1 MRIGIVQLSDIHFHE
16 APLSQSMRQKIVG
29 VSRAIGSLKA
39 CYGTSQ
45 IIIIISGDIAYSG
58 LEKEYQHA
66 LELIDTIN
74 KSAAEHNVTI
84 MHYVVVPGNHDCD
97 FRKDTKARQALLS
110 TIQNGSEE
118 SFSDSSVIELCT
130 SVQSD
135 YRQFSELCQSHDAIT
150 ESQLYSHF
158 IVRLTGIGKTIAFH
172 LLNTAWV
179 SKKSETQGTLRYPI
193 HGKGKPSSDPA
204 VDFSVAVMHHP
215 LIWQSSDN
223 AKSLTQWFQTMV
235 DVVVTGHE
243 HVADTF
249 GRLTRKGDKLT
260 FLEGGVLFDDKN
272 ESNSAFNILIV
283 DMAANTYDMYI
294 YSWCSENQVYV
305 PRKEQDTY
313 HFRNRSRK
321 LDGYVI
327 RERFANEELKELGLG
342 LTHRHHTMTLRDLFV
357 YPDFREFSLA
367 PNATAIDTIF
377 GFRINEYI
385 LSRRKVLI
393 MGGDQAGKSTL
404 AKILFEDFHGKG
416 FIPVLLHGRDFAIRT
431 DDGIRATIAE
441 KYEVQ
446 YESPP
451 VSLYWQMISQKRVI
465 ILDDYHKI
473 KYSGVVRSRI
483 IRILSEIADIVVI
496 LGAYEAMLDEL
507 GKESRDAG
515 SQILVE
521 FSYCSILE
529 FGHVRQSDLVRKW
542 FSLGRDGET
551 EDSRNQRERQAE
563 HAARTIQNALSH
575 DFVPAHPITI
585 LGMLYQIETQTAL
598 DVSCSSYGHLFDV
611 LVKTNLGVSKR
622 DAADFNLMFTYLSEL
637 AFFMYKTKQFRLDRL
652 QQGEWHSYYKN
663 AYRPPI
669 DCERIVS
676 DLVESQVLSMRNGD
690 LSFRYKYHYYYFAA
704 RYFADHIS
712 DPDAREHVSAMSRR
726 LYNEDSANIILFICH
741 FSKDRFIINSIIDI
755 AKNLFERYPACQMGA
770 DIKSLNEALSQSLPT
785 RELLLPANND
795 PEKNRQRILAEQD
808 KSDESKVTYKS
819 GDQISVPDLEDS
831 EEVSDG
837 EDEILQANAT
847 FKTIQILG
855 QTLRSFYGSMR
866 NEERLNIARESYS
879 LGLRLLSFYVAF
891 VTDQQAFLH
900 ESFVSFLRSRRAHMQ
915 EDEAVHLANRFI
927 LGLAEFFGIAVIQH
941 IASSVG
947 TQRLSET
954 LADLLREK
962 NDNAHR
968 LIDLSIKLDNYQNF
982 PIKEVESLAKESRGN
997 PYAWSLLRRLIWQHF
1012 YLHDE
1017 DYRLAQKVCSL
1028 VEIPYQRTHSLPA
1041 STKRD

>member
-16 APLSQSMRQKIVG
+16 APLSRVMQQKFVS

-39 CYGTSQ
+39 CYGVSQ

-66 LELIDTIN
+66 LALIDQIN
-74 KSAAEHNVTI
+74 KVASEHSI
-84 MHYVVVPGNHDCD
+84 DILHYVLVPGNHDCD
-97 FRKDTKARQALLS
+97 FKKDTRARQALLS
-110 TIQNGSEE
+110 TIQNGPDDNS
-118 SFSDSSVIELCT
+118 SDHSVVDICT
-130 SVQSD
+130 SIQED
-135 YRQFSELCQSHDAIT
+135 YRQFSELCHTHDT
-150 ESQLYSHF
+150 TNTSRLYSQF
-158 IVRLTGIGKTIAFH
+158 IVRIPGSDKKVAFH

-179 SKKSETQGTLRYPI
+179 SKKSEAQGTLRYPI
-193 HGKGKPSSDPA
+193 PRKDKPSTDA
-204 VDFSVAVMHHP
+204 GADFSIAIMHHP
-215 LIWQSSDN
+215 LIWLYSDN
-223 AKSLTQWFQTMV
+223 AKSLTQWFHEMV

-243 HVADTF
+243 HVADSF
-249 GRLTRKGDKLT
+249 GRLTRKGEKLT
-260 FLEGGVLFDDKN
+260 FLEGGVFCDDKN
-272 ESNSAFNILIV
+272 ESNSAFNVLIV
-283 DMAANTYDMYI
+283 DLSANTYDMYV
-294 YSWCSENQVYV
+294 YSWCSENQAYV

-313 HFRNRSRK
+313 YFRNRLRK
-321 LDGYVI
+321 LEGYTI
-327 RERFANEELKELGLG
+327 REQFANEELKELGLG

-367 PNATAIDTIF
+367 PNATVIDTIF
-377 GFRINEYI
+377 GTRINEYI
-385 LSRRKVLI
+385 LARRKVLI

-404 AKILFEDFHGKG
+404 AKIIFEDFHGKG
-416 FIPVLLHGRDFAIRT
+416 FVPVLMHGRDFTDRT
-431 DDGIRATIAE
+431 DDGIRGKITE
-441 KYEVQ
+441 KYEAQ
-446 YESPP
+446 YESPSA
-451 VSLYWQMISQKRVI
+451 SLYWQLFSRKRML

-473 KYSGVVRSRI
+473 KFPGAVRSRI
-483 IRILSEIADIVVI
+483 IRIMSEVADIVVI

-507 GKESRDAG
+507 GKESREAG

-529 FGHVRQSDLVRKW
+529 FGHVRQSELVRKW
-542 FSLGRDGET
+542 FALGRDGET
-551 EDSRNQRERQAE
+551 EDSKNQRERQAE
-563 HAARTIQNALSH
+563 HAERTIQNALSH

-637 AFFMYKTKQFRLDRL
+637 AFFMYQKKRFRLDRS
-652 QQGEWHSYYKN
+652 QQNEWHTYYKN

-669 DCERIVS
+669 ECDAIVN
-676 DLVESQVLSMRNGD
+676 DLTENQVLAMRNGE

-712 DPDAREHVSAMSRR
+712 DTDAREHVSAMSRR

-741 FSKDRFIINSIIDI
+741 FSKDRFIINSIIAI

-770 DIKSLNEALSQSLPT
+770 DIKSLNEMISQSLST
-785 RELLLPANND
+785 RELLLAADND
-795 PEKNRQRILAEQD
+795 PEKNRQRILAAQD
-808 KSDESKVTYKS
+808 KSDESRVTYKS
-819 GDQISVPDLEDS
+819 GDQISAPDLEDS
-831 EEVSDG
+831 EENDEG

-891 VTDQQAFLH
+891 VADQQALLH

-941 IASSVG
+941 IAGSVG

-962 NDNAHR
+962 DDNAHR
-968 LIDLSIKLDNYQNF
+968 LIDLSIKLDNYQHF
-982 PIKEVESLAKESRGN
+982 PTREVEQLAKECRNNS
-997 PYAWSLLRRLIWQHF
+997 YAWSLLRRLIWQHF

-1017 DYRLAQKVCSL
+1017 DYRLAQKVCAL

-1041 STKRD
+1041 ATKRT